1 METKIVT
8 MTPEWAKSILD
19 SQNSKNRAI
28 RPNAV
33 KKIAAAIL
41 DGDWKLS
48 HQGIAIDTNGH
59 LQDGQHR
66 LAAVVQSGMSIQI
79 SLTTGC
85 DPQSF
90 DVLDCGVNRT
100 AADALARIGS
110 NNSPRCSA
118 GLKCYILYKNNSHRV
133 WTNIAYP
140 PHTQIISL
148 YQEMPD
154 EAERAALIAGQAY
167 KNDKLINQSA
177 MVAFYLLAIDK
188 GWGETVENFCLLLG
202 NPIMQ
207 PERSAILAYRRL
219 LASPASLDK
228 TYLQQKSLASM
239 IKCFNYWV
247 QDIPLKL
254 FKHPPIAPMPEIINP
269 TNLGNPQ

>member
-1 METKIVT
+1 METKLVT

-33 KKIAAAIL
+33 KKIASAIL
-41 DGDWKLS
+41 DGNWKIS
-48 HQGIAIDTNGH
+48 HQGIAIDINGH

-66 LAAVVQSGMSIQI
+66 LAAIAQTGVSVQLL
-79 SLTTGC
+79 LTTGC

-100 AADALARIGS
+100 AADSLARIGS
-110 NNSPRCSA
+110 NNPPRCSA
-118 GLKCYILYKNNSHRV
+118 GLKCYILYKNNGHRV

-148 YQEMPD
+148 YKERRD
-154 EAERAALIAGQAY
+154 EAERAASIAGQAY
-167 KNDKLINQSA
+167 KNDKAINQSA
-177 MVAFYLLAIDK
+177 MVAFYLLAADK
-188 GWGETVENFCLLLG
+188 GWDYTIEEFCLLLG
-202 NPIMQ
+202 NPVMQ

-219 LASPASLDK
+219 LQSPASLDK

-254 FKHPPIAPMPEIINP
+254 FKQPIIAPMPEIVNP
-269 TNLGNPQ
+269 IDLNNQ

>member
-33 KKIAAAIL
+33 KKIASAIL
-41 DGDWKLS
+41 DGHWKLS
-48 HQGIAIDTNGH
+48 HQGIAIDINGQ

-79 SLTTGC
+79 LLTTGC

-100 AADALARIGS
+100 AADALSRIGS
-110 NNSPRCSA
+110 INSPRCSA

-148 YQEMPD
+148 YQERRD
-154 EAERAALIAGQAY
+154 EAEKAALIAGQAY

-188 GWGETVENFCLLLG
+188 GWGALAESFCLLLG

-207 PERSAILAYRRL
+207 PERSAILAYRRM
-219 LASPASLDK
+219 LASPAFLDK

-247 QDIPLKL
+247 ENIPLKL
-254 FKHPPIAPMPEIINP
+254 FKQPPVAPMPQIVSLPNF
-269 TNLGNPQ
+269 PQQQ